1 MVSMLHVEPLFGN
14 LDWISSWKYY
24 KSLPLFEFLA
34 NLYGMQ
40 NPFNLNWAEENES
53 SSLVSEISNMSILV
67 SMMKDNASNLFLI
80 ELIFKWPTI
89 IFSGHWIFISLSP
102 IFASRIS
109 LCLVLSNGFGIM
121 LLWVMKVSSSQCAD
135 PPFHNLLCLYL
146 LNKRFPQKIIFI

>member
-1 MVSMLHVEPLFGN
+1 MFGLKQLVSNHFLFLKLISIDMFAMLHVEPLFRN
-14 LDWISSWKYY
+14 LDGISSRKHN
-24 KSLPLFEFLA
+24 KSAPPFEFLSD
-34 NLYGMQ
+34 LYGVQ

-89 IFSGHWIFISLSP
+89 IFSGHWIFISLRP

-109 LCLVLSNGFGIM
+109 LCLVLSNEFGI
-121 LLWVMKVSSSQCAD
+121 LL
-135 PPFHNLLCLYL
+135 L
-146 LNKRFPQKIIFI
+146 